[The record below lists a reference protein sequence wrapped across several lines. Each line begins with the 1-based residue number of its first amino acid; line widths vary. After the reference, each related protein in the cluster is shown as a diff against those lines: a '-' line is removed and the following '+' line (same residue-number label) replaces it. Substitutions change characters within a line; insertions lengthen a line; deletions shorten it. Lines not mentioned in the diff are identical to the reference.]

1 MVSFVIYASIC
12 AHCKLTHQNYGLL
25 YSHLGFS
32 LDRNS
37 VPLCVGAEESVLQD
51 CFLSQRKRFIWEN
64 RDFNVDIEPMLQYIE
79 QFVLFNRDKERQ
91 CDELKDRLDKKFVMY
106 NVWCNKPNKW
116 HPTMLLDGTK
126 VCGYGSDYPVDNTDL
141 VASKMFLF
149 DTKDDC
155 CDMYPGVCENES
167 KAIEQQQQNATHQKH
182 VWHQYQKLNT
192 QQMLDQ
198 VQKPIINKNRRRRK
212 QQIEITIN
220 E

>member
-1 MVSFVIYASIC
+1 MCTLRSSHTKI
-12 AHCKLTHQNYGLL
+12 YGLL

-79 QFVLFNRDKERQ
+79 QFVLFTRDKERR
-91 CDELKDRLDKKFVMY
+91 CDELKDKLDKKFVMY

-149 DTKDDC
+149 NTKDDC